1 MALLT
6 YIGAITQALEEE
18 MRRDERVFILG
29 EDVGVEGG
37 VFKATKGLYQEFGAE
52 RVMDTP
58 LAEGIIISAAIGAAM
73 AGLRPVP
80 EIQFVDFITPAMDAI
95 TQQAAKLRYRSGGS
109 QTCPF
114 TLRVCYGGGVG
125 GGLYHSQTNTTWFA
139 HEPGLVVVAPGTV
152 ADAKGMLKAA
162 IRQDDPVIFFE
173 HKKLY
178 RSIKEELPDDMD
190 FVTDLFKAAVR
201 RAGKDM
207 TLVSY
212 GWTLQ
217 LSLQAAERLKTE
229 KGVEVEVVD
238 LRVLNPLDKD
248 TILESLAKT
257 GRLLIVHEDHRTLGI
272 GAEIAAIAAEEAF
285 DCLDAPIMRLA
296 APDVPAIPFS
306 APLEKFY
313 LPSGDKI
320 VEAATRLMSY

>member
-1 MALLT
+1 ML
-6 YIGAITQALEEE
+6 
-18 MRRDERVFILG
+18 F
-29 EDVGVEGG
+29 
-37 VFKATKGLYQEFGAE
+37 
-52 RVMDTP
+52 
-58 LAEGIIISAAIGAAM
+58 
-73 AGLRPVP
+73 
-80 EIQFVDFITPAMDAI
+80 
-95 TQQAAKLRYRSGGS
+95 RS
-109 QTCPF
+109 
-114 TLRVCYGGGVG
+114 
-125 GGLYHSQTNTTWFA
+125 
-139 HEPGLVVVAPGTV
+139 
-152 ADAKGMLKAA
+152 
-162 IRQDDPVIFFE
+162 
-173 HKKLY
+173 
-178 RSIKEELPDDMD
+178 D

-313 LPSGDKI
+313 LPSVDKI

>member
-178 RSIKEELPDDMD
+178 RSIKEELPDDTD

>member
-37 VFKATKGLYQEFGAE
+37 VFKATKGLYEEFGPQ

-58 LAEGIIISAAIGAAM
+58 LAEGIIISASIGAAM

-80 EIQFVDFITPAMDAI
+80 EIQFVDFITPAMDAL
-95 TQQAAKLRYRSGGS
+95 TQQAAKLRYRSAGT
-109 QTCPF
+109 QTCPL

-139 HEPGLVVVAPGTV
+139 HEPGLVVVAPATV

-162 IRQDDPVIFFE
+162 IRQDDPVIYFE

-178 RSIKEELPDDMD
+178 RSIKEELPDNGDL
-190 FVTDLFKAAVR
+190 VTDLFKAAVR
-201 RAGKDM
+201 RPGKDM

-217 LSLQAAERLKTE
+217 LSLQAAEKLHETT
-229 KGVEVEVVD
+229 GADVEVID

-248 TILESLAKT
+248 TFLESLAKT
-257 GRLLIVHEDHRTLGI
+257 GRMLIVHEDHRTLGI
-272 GAEIAAIAAEEAF
+272 GAEISAIAAEEAF
-285 DCLDAPIMRLA
+285 DCLDAPIMRLT
-296 APDVPAIPFS
+296 APDVPAIPF
-306 APLEKFY
+306 APQMERFY
-313 LPSGDKI
+313 LPSVDKI
-320 VEAATRLMSY
+320 VAAATRLLEY